1 MSADVAASVQAVQ
14 TVLGPVAPGDLGITL
29 PHEHLLIDL
38 GPRFIDPPDP
48 AGRAVAR
55 EPLSLANLAWVRRNY
70 LSSRDNIVLLDED
83 LAIEEARLFRD
94 AGGGT
99 IVDASSIGIRRDP
112 AALQRISRATGL
124 HVVAATGF
132 YTEDFHAPD
141 MTARSEDDLA
151 AEIVRDLEIGIGE
164 SGVRAGIIGEVG
176 CSWPLHPNERKSLRA
191 AGRAQA
197 RTGAPISVHPGRSQ
211 AAPFEILDVLADA
224 GADPSRIVMG
234 HIERTELSRDDL
246 LRLADTGCYLEYDWF
261 GETQSMHPTGP
272 VNVPSDTERIDQIQ
286 LLLREGH
293 GDQVLASHDVCLK
306 TRLAS
311 RGGGGYAHLLRS
323 VTGWMRAKGMTQ
335 AEIDRVLIANPRRML
350 AGGDA

>member
-1 MSADVAASVQAVQ
+1 VAATSVQGDSVQ

-38 GPRFIDPPDP
+38 GPRFVDPPDE
-48 AGRAVAR
+48 AGRALAR
-55 EPLSLANLAWVRRNY
+55 QPLALANLAWVRRNY
-70 LSSRDNIVLLDED
+70 LSNLDNIVLDDEN
-83 LAIEEARLFRD
+83 LAIAEARLFRD

-132 YTEDFHAPD
+132 YTEDFHAPE
-141 MTARSEDDLA
+141 MTVRSEDDLT
-151 AEIVRDLEIGIGE
+151 AEIVRDLDEGIGE

-197 RTGAPISVHPGRSQ
+197 ETGAPISIHPGRNP
-211 AAPFEILDVLADA
+211 AAPFEILDVLAGA
-224 GADPSRIVMG
+224 GADLRRVVMG
-234 HIERTELSRDDL
+234 HIERTELSHDDL
-246 LRLADTGCYLEYDWF
+246 LRLAATGCYLEYDWF

-293 GDQVLASHDVCLK
+293 GAQVLASHDVCMK

-311 RGGGGYAHLLRS
+311 HGGAGYAHLLRS
-323 VTGWMRAKGMTQ
+323 VTGWMRAKGMTDDD
-335 AEIDRVLIANPRRML
+335 IDQVLIANPRRML
-350 AGGDA
+350 AGDVA